1 MSSRVYIAKG
11 TKFILNGR
19 KFEISQEN
27 ANDVFLARDMDF
39 ENVEEKFSLYDL
51 LYQLEQGNLEFSI
64 KGTNSGDVQQSKDIS
79 DFSMYPEH
87 IQNEAKYRLEAIK
100 PLLQLQVK
108 SINPYVTS
116 RVNQLKE
123 EGKKVSR
130 ASIYRWIK
138 AYQES
143 EGDIRSLVSNT
154 DNCGPKD
161 IKLQKEVDII
171 IDHII
176 EKYYLVR
183 EETTVKTIYRLV
195 YHQIDKE
202 NENREFQDK
211 LNHPSV
217 STIRRRI
224 FARDSYE
231 TEKARKGI
239 NAIRN
244 EYKHVTKQS
253 KPSYPL
259 QRVEVDHTVLDLIV
273 LDDSS
278 LLPIGRPTITSL
290 LDVYTGYPLGIYI
303 GFEPPSYTSVMN
315 TLLHAISPKTYVTD
329 KYPKVKKEWNA
340 YGLPE
345 LLVMD
350 NGKEFRSKHLEE
362 ACSQLGI
369 ETYYCP
375 VKMPWYKG
383 AIERHFR
390 TINQQLIHQTPG
402 TTFSNTVKKGDYDSA
417 KKASIRFNALL
428 EIFHKWLI
436 DEYAQEYNSGVK
448 GAPAVLWE
456 KAFEHRP
463 KPAVPASKLEWKVA
477 LMKLDFGSIQ
487 RTGIRR
493 LHLFYQ
499 SPELNVLKGKLKA
512 KGMENKVKFK
522 YDPNNLY
529 KIYVYDEI
537 DKRYIEVSCTD
548 EEYSQGLN
556 EYAHRVILDK
566 ANQDAEKID
575 KSALA
580 AARAEIVEMMQDEK
594 KFSMKERKKNARIE
608 GKGSDKELTVEPV
621 EQVKPTLKVIVN
633 QDKKKVVPKKE
644 NLDLLDID
652 IENDWGHFDAN

>member
-1 MSSRVYIAKG
+1 MSSRVYITKG
-11 TKFILNGR
+11 TKFIINGR
-19 KFEISQEN
+19 KFEISQEIGN
-27 ANDVFLARDMDF
+27 GFFLAKDLDF
-39 ENVEEKFSLYDL
+39 ENVEEKFSLSDL
-51 LYQLEQGNLEFSI
+51 LYQLEQGNLEFFV
-64 KGTNSGDVQQSKDIS
+64 KGINSRNQGQESLDTS
-79 DFSMYPEH
+79 DFSLYPEH
-87 IQNEAKYRLEAIK
+87 IQEEAKFRLEAIK

-108 SINPYVTS
+108 SFNSYVLS
-116 RVNQLKE
+116 RMNQLKE
-123 EGKKVSR
+123 EGHQVSR
-130 ASIYRWIK
+130 ASLYRWLK

-154 DNCGPKD
+154 DKCGPKD
-161 IKLQKEVDII
+161 TKLQKEVDII
-171 IDHII
+171 IDRII
-176 EKYYLVR
+176 EKYYLTR
-183 EETTVKTIYRLV
+183 EETSVKTIYRLV
-195 YHQIDKE
+195 YHEIDKE
-202 NENREFQDK
+202 NEGREYQAK
-211 LNHPSV
+211 LKHPSI

-224 FARDSYE
+224 SVRDSYE

-244 EYKHVTKQS
+244 KYKQVTKQS

-315 TLLHAISPKTYVTD
+315 ALLHAISPKTYVKD
-329 KYPKVKKEWNA
+329 KYPRVNNEWNA

-362 ACSQLGI
+362 ACLQLGI

-383 AIERHFR
+383 AVERHFR

-402 TTFSNTVKKGDYDSA
+402 TTFSNTVKKGDYDST
-417 KKASIRFNALL
+417 KKASIRFKALL

-436 DEYAQEYNSGVK
+436 DEYAQEYNSGVR

-456 KAFEHRP
+456 KAFEHSP
-463 KPAVPASKLEWKVA
+463 KPAIPSSKLDWKVA

-499 SPELNVLKGKLKA
+499 SHELNLLKGKLKA
-512 KGMENKVKFK
+512 KGKENRVKFK
-522 YDPNNLY
+522 YDPNDLS
-529 KIYVYDEI
+529 KIYVYDEM
-537 DKRYIEVSCTD
+537 DKKYIEVTCTD

-556 EYAHRVILDK
+556 EYAHRVVLDK
-566 ANQDAEKID
+566 AKQDAEKID

-580 AARAEIVEMMQDEK
+580 AARAEIVEMMQEEK

-608 GKGSDKELTVEPV
+608 GKGSDKELTQEPP
-621 EQVKPTLKVIVN
+621 QQTLKLVVN
-633 QDKKKVVPKKE
+633 QDKKKNEPKKE
-644 NLDLLDID
+644 NLDLLGIDID
-652 IENDWGHFDAN
+652 NDWGHFDAN